1 MKKVLEACAL
11 VTTVVVGLAVFCGT
25 SANADETPAQRRIP
39 TFSCSV
45 DVKGSTPMV
54 TITKTGG
61 GAPNPA
67 KDVFATVKTPDGTKS
82 ATVCGKALQTDG
94 QKASVSVS
102 SQIKKGFDW
111 SCTAA
116 EGTTSFACNPVQ

>member
-1 MKKVLEACAL
+1 MKKVLKACAL
-11 VTTVVVGLAVFCGT
+11 VTTVVAGLAVFCGT

-39 TFSCSV
+39 VFGCSV
-45 DVKGSTPMV
+45 NASGSTPMV

-67 KDVFATVKTPDGTKS
+67 KDVIATVKTPDGTKS
-82 ATVCGKALQTDG
+82 AMVCGKGLQTDG

-102 SQIKKGFDW
+102 SQTKKGFDW
-111 SCTAA
+111 SCTAT